1 MKYITTI
8 GDQEFL
14 IDINDEGYIEIDGER
29 LKIDFQ
35 GIEATQLYSL
45 IIDGESYEAAV
56 DDRKELYHVML
67 KSTIYEVH
75 VEDERTRRLAGII
88 GGPTVPVGELLI
100 KAPMPGV
107 VVTVPVTEGQYI
119 AQNDIVVVL
128 ESMKMQNEFKT
139 PRVGTVS
146 CIRVKPGDKGDQ
158 YEIVGTSS

>member
-139 PRVGTVS
+139 PREGTVS
-146 CIRVKPGDKGDQ
+146 SIRVKPGDKVDQ
-158 YEIVGTSS
+158 NEILVTIS

>member
-14 IDINDEGYIEIDGER
+14 IDINDEGYVEIDGER

-139 PRVGTVS
+139 PREGTVS
-146 CIRVKPGDKGDQ
+146 SIRVKPGDKVDQ
-158 YEIVGTSS
+158 NEILVTIS